1 MDDCRDIAL
10 LKEYLKATKNLA
22 DIALLIIDNNRNDLL
37 WTALEML
44 YEQAQLIADEFCI
57 IGEDKC
63 QTI

>member
-1 MDDCRDIAL
+1 MDERDISQ

-22 DIALLIIDNNRNDLL
+22 DIALPIIDNNRNDLL
-37 WTALEML
+37 WTALETL
-44 YEQAQLIADEFCI
+44 YDQAQLITDEFCI